1 MKRWLRKL
9 KEVYPEVEG
18 MIEAK
23 LGTTEGEFQGGSI
36 DVVTAEAVEG
46 WKAKMDGVSAVH
58 DEFRGMG
65 LSGVSG
71 GLWMRGW

>member
-1 MKRWLRKL
+1 VKRRLRKL

-36 DVVTAEAVEG
+36 DVVTAEEVEG
-46 WKAKMDGVSAVH
+46 WTAKMDGAIVAVVH

-65 LSGVSG
+65 LSGVRG
-71 GLWMRGW
+71 G